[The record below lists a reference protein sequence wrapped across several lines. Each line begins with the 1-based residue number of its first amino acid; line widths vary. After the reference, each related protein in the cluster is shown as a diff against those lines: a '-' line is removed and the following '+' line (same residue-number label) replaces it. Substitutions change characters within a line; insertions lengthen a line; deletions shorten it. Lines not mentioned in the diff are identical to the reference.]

1 MVAVPRVDRV
11 VSKSPAAAAEGALP
25 RVVQA
30 LLRPERYPH
39 AADDLR
45 LHETHISWVVL
56 AGPYAYKLKKPV
68 DFGFLD
74 FSTVARR
81 AAACADEVRLNRRLC
96 PYVYLGVVAVQ
107 ATGACVI
114 RGPWPVDGTPPA
126 LATPH

>member
-1 MVAVPRVDRV
+1 MMGEDCHGCRPKCRLCRSGTPCCSCRGAF
-11 VSKSPAAAAEGALP
+11 PA
-25 RVVQA
+25 VVQA

-39 AADDLR
+39 AADGLR

-74 FSTVARR
+74 FSTLALR

-96 PYVYLGVVAVQ
+96 PDVYLGVVAVQ
-107 ATGACVI
+107 ATGA
-114 RGPWPVDGTPPA
+114 
-126 LATPH
+126 